1 MEYRGEH
8 FRDGS
13 LQLDSNQYY
22 ECVFT
27 RVTMVFSAISPV
39 TLHNCRFEDCT
50 WGFAG
55 PASLALSFMSG
66 IYNGSDEIGRQLI
79 EGTFDEVRHA
89 AGASRQPEALITFK
103 PHIFIG
109 HGGSRLY
116 VELSDFLRGRGFSVE
131 TFESDS
137 RAGYTAKEVLEQMA
151 RRASMAFLVH
161 TAEDEQAD
169 QKVRARQNVVHET
182 GLFQGR
188 LGFHRAIIL
197 REDGCEDFSNLY
209 GVQEIRFPAGDIK
222 SSFLAVLDVI
232 NREFPQPKDAG
243 A

>member
-1 MEYRGEH
+1 MEYRAEH

-13 LQLDSNQYY
+13 VQLDGNQYY

-27 RVTMVFSAISPV
+27 RTTMVFSGISPII
-39 TLHNCRFEDCT
+39 LRNCEFHDCNWT
-50 WGFAG
+50 FAG
-55 PASLALSFMSG
+55 PAGLTLEFMSG
-66 IYNGSDEIGRQLI
+66 IYNGTDDVGRQLI
-79 EGTFDEVRHA
+79 ENTFDEIRHA
-89 AGASRQPEALITFK
+89 AGASSQHEALITFK

-109 HGGSRLY
+109 HGRSRLY

-137 RAGYTAKEVLEQMA
+137 RAGYTAKEVLEDMA
-151 RRASMAFLVH
+151 RRASLAFLVH

-169 QKVRARQNVVHET
+169 QKVRARQNVVHDT

-197 REDGCEDFSNLY
+197 REDGCEDFSNLH
-209 GVQEIRFPAGDIK
+209 GVQEIRFPPGDIK
-222 SSFLAVLDVI
+222 SSFLAVSM
-232 NREFPQPKDAG
+232 
-243 A
+243 

>member
-1 MEYRGEH
+1 
-8 FRDGS
+8 
-13 LQLDSNQYY
+13 
-22 ECVFT
+22 
-27 RVTMVFSAISPV
+27 MVYSGISPV
-39 TLHNCRFEDCT
+39 TLRNCRFEDCK
-50 WGFAG
+50 WSFAG
-55 PASLALSFMSG
+55 PSGLTVKFMSA
-66 IYNGSDEIGRQLI
+66 IYNGTDDIGRQLI
-79 EGTFDEVRHA
+79 ESTFDEIRHA
-89 AGASRQPEALITFK
+89 AGASSGQEALINFK
-103 PHIFIG
+103 PHIFVG

-116 VELSDFLRGRGFSVE
+116 IELSDFLRGRGFSVE

-197 REDGCEDFSNLY
+197 REDGCEDFSNLH
-209 GVQEIRFPAGDIK
+209 GVQEIRFPPGDIK
-222 SSFLAVLDVI
+222 SRFLQVLDVI
-232 NREFPQPKDAG
+232 NREFPQPTGAG